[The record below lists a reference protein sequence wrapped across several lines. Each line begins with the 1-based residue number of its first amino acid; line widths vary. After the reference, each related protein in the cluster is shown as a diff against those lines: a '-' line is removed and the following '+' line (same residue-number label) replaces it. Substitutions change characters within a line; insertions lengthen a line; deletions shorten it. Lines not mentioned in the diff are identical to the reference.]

1 MPKKTA
7 NRKTPYRL
15 WLSGAGIL
23 LVFVFLVIFWI
34 QSGNARVR
42 EQTLA
47 EGQTAYQNFC
57 AGCHEATGLQLV
69 TKPPKLDGLF
79 GRKKLPSGA
88 PVTDQTVRNIILN
101 GRGIMPPFRGTL
113 SSKDV
118 GALIQYLH
126 TK

>member
-1 MPKKTA
+1 MR
-7 NRKTPYRL
+7 RKNKSKRSRFRFSGPVILVTL
-15 WLSGAGIL
+15 VLLS
-23 LVFVFLVIFWI
+23 FFWV
-34 QSGNARVR
+34 QSGKARVK

-47 EGQTAYQNFC
+47 EGQNAYQNFC

-79 GRKKLPSGA
+79 RRKKLPSGA
-88 PVTDQTVRNIILN
+88 PVTDQTVRNVILN